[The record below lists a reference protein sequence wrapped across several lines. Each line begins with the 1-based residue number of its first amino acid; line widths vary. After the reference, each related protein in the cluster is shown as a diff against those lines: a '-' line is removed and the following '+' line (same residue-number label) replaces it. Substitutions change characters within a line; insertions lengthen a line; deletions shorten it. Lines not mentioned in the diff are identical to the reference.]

1 MHTKR
6 HLLALLALAG
16 LGLTAHAQTAATDWP
31 NKPIRWVVWISATLR
46 FRI

>member
-1 MHTKR
+1 MRTKR

-31 NKPIRWVVWISATLR
+31 NKRARWAKKPERPWASLS
-46 FRI
+46 